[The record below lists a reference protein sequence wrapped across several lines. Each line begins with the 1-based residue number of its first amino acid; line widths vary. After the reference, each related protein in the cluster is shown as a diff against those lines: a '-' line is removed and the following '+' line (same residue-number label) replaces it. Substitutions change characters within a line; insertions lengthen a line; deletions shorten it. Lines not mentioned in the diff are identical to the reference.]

1 MKRFIVGVLVLVML
15 LASCH
20 APDTNEP
27 KPELILRYADNQP
40 EDYPTTEAARYFAQL
55 VEERTEGKILI
66 RVYPN
71 GELGGENSVI
81 KQVQFGG
88 IDMCRA
94 CMGTL
99 AGVMP
104 DLDVLQ
110 LPFLYTDGD
119 HMFRVL
125 DNEIGDMFLNSM
137 QEVGLCG
144 LSWFDAGA
152 RSFYTREPIY
162 KLEDLSN
169 LRIRVQDS
177 DAMSRMVSLLGAVP
191 IRVDYGDV
199 YSAMQTGKID
209 GADNNW
215 PSYVSSGHYEAALYF
230 LQDEHSRLPE
240 MQVISMDAIE
250 KIAAV
255 NEDYVDVIYQCAK
268 ESALYERELW
278 KEREAKAK
286 ELALE
291 RGCCVIE
298 LDEAELEKFKQ
309 AVQPMYEEQTP
320 ANKEMIDKI
329 KNS

>member
-1 MKRFIVGVLVLVML
+1 MKRFGVCILIGL
-15 LASCH
+15 LFLTGCCTSRTAKQS
-20 APDTNEP
+20 
-27 KPELILRYADNQP
+27 PELILRYADNQP
-40 EDYPTTEAARYFAQL
+40 EGYPTTEAAQYFAKL
-55 VEERTEGKILI
+55 VEERTNGEIII

-81 KQVQFGG
+81 QQVQFGG

-104 DLDVLQ
+104 ELNVLQ
-110 LPFLYTDGD
+110 LPFLYTDSE

-125 DNEIGDMFLNSM
+125 DSEIGDAFLSGM
-137 QEVGLCG
+137 QEVGLYG

-152 RSFYTREPIY
+152 RSFYTRQPIHT
-162 KLEDLSN
+162 LEDLQN
-169 LRIRVQDS
+169 MRIRVQDS
-177 DAMSRMVSLLGAVP
+177 DAMSCMVELLGAIP
-191 IRVDYGDV
+191 IKVDYGDV

-215 PSYVSSGHYEAALYF
+215 PSYVSAGHYETACYF

-240 MQVISMDAIE
+240 MQIISLDAME

-255 NEDYVDVIYQCAK
+255 DETYVDVICQCAK

-278 KEREAKAK
+278 KQREAEAK
-286 ELALE
+286 TLALE
-291 RGCCVIE
+291 RGCCLIE
-298 LDEAELEKFKQ
+298 LEQTELEKFKQ
-309 AVQPMYEEQTP
+309 AVQPMYEALSEEDKKIVEQ
-320 ANKEMIDKI
+320 IRQ
-329 KNS
+329 S